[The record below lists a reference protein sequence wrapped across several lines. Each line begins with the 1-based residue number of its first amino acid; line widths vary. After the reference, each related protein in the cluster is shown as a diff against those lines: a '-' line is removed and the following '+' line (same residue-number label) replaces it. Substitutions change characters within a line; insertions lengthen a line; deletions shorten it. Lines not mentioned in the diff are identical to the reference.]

1 MENSRVLFE
10 EGRDRTFPLDQ
21 SEKWC
26 NRSGAPT
33 RRNQRTN
40 GKEDFEESECRM
52 KIPVFGL
59 SERRLHSRFSATAEI
74 RKGKATV
81 LDLGLYFVEHRYS
94 FFGKSLIVDVH
105 IKHNDLDSGFNIF
118 S

>member
-1 MENSRVLFE
+1 MLFK
-10 EGRDRTFPLDQ
+10 EGRDFTFPLDQ

-26 NRSGAPT
+26 NRSGPPT
-33 RRNQRTN
+33 RRNQRTI

-59 SERRLHSRFSATAEI
+59 SERLLSRFSAAAEI

-81 LDLGLYFVEHRYS
+81 LGLGLHFVEHRYS
-94 FFGKSLIVDVH
+94 FFGKSLVVDVQ
-105 IKHNDLDSGFNIF
+105 IKLNDFDRRLEILFQYV
-118 S
+118 

>member
-1 MENSRVLFE
+1 VLFE
-10 EGRDRTFPLDQ
+10 EGRDLPFPLDQ

-26 NRSGAPT
+26 NRSGAPK
-33 RRNQRTN
+33 RRNQRTI

-81 LDLGLYFVEHRYS
+81 LDLGLYFVEYRYS

-105 IKHNDLDSGFNIF
+105 IKLNDLDSGFNI
-118 S
+118 SS

>member
-59 SERRLHSRFSATAEI
+59 RERRQLSRFSAAAEI
-74 RKGKATV
+74 RKGRAEI
-81 LDLGLYFVEHRYS
+81 LDLGLHFVE
-94 FFGKSLIVDVH
+94 
-105 IKHNDLDSGFNIF
+105 
-118 S
+118 